1 MCRIIQRR
9 NRNNVLL
16 SSTRNLW
23 FCLLKLSAFVETE
36 AKALWV
42 VGGRQKNRLKN
53 FSALSKPAARN
64 YFSPLSHFSLISLFW
79 QNWKTD
85 SMASVLLS
93 ICLQHHG
100 SVISSSSFAPL
111 QFLQSAPHTPSSSS
125 ESSVVPAHIWP
136 LTLTRRDAIMLLLL
150 KCVADTNNWLPST
163 TLLLQNMHG
172 LS

>member
-1 MCRIIQRR
+1 MNLEQTCCRPVKSFSNCFTRNSCTLRRCHCYSNSGSSFMLLDRSQQDGLMCRIIQRR

-16 SSTRNLW
+16 SSTNNLCI
-23 FCLLKLSAFVETE
+23 CLLKLSAFVETE

-64 YFSPLSHFSLISLFW
+64 CFSPPSYFSLISLLW

-93 ICLQHHG
+93 ICL
-100 SVISSSSFAPL
+100 
-111 QFLQSAPHTPSSSS
+111 
-125 ESSVVPAHIWP
+125 
-136 LTLTRRDAIMLLLL
+136 
-150 KCVADTNNWLPST
+150 
-163 TLLLQNMHG
+163 
-172 LS
+172 

>member
-16 SSTRNLW
+16 SSKRILCV
-23 FCLLKLSAFVETE
+23 CLLKFSAFVETE

-64 YFSPLSHFSLISLFW
+64 CFSPLSYFSRFPCSG
-79 QNWKTD
+79 KTGKQILWPPFYCL
-85 SMASVLLS
+85 SACSTMAVWLAPAHLPP
-93 ICLQHHG
+93 
-100 SVISSSSFAPL
+100 SSSSSQP
-111 QFLQSAPHTPSSSS
+111 STPPSSSS

-136 LTLTRRDAIMLLLL
+136 LTLTRRVTIMLFLL
-150 KCVADTNNWLPST
+150 KKICGW
-163 TLLLQNMHG
+163 H
-172 LS
+172 

>member
-1 MCRIIQRR
+1 MQKVLSTSEFFSKNSFTRNPLSLRRCHCYSNSGSSFMLLDRSQQDGCMCRIIQRR

-16 SSTRNLW
+16 SSTHNLGICRTHNLCI
-23 FCLLKLSAFVETE
+23 CLLKFSAFVETE

-64 YFSPLSHFSLISLFW
+64 CFSPLSHFSLISLFW

-93 ICLQHHG
+93 ICL
-100 SVISSSSFAPL
+100 
-111 QFLQSAPHTPSSSS
+111 
-125 ESSVVPAHIWP
+125 
-136 LTLTRRDAIMLLLL
+136 
-150 KCVADTNNWLPST
+150 
-163 TLLLQNMHG
+163 
-172 LS
+172 